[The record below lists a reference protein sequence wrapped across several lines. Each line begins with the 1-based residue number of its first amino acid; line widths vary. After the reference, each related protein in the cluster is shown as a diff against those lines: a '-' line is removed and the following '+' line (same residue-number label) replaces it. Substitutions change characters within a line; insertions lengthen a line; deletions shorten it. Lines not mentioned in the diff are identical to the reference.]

1 MEKVVAIAKINDR
14 LRKAMSL
21 GQLTIDLSESV
32 AASADRSAILKA
44 VREYKDFDPEL
55 DVNGDHSLG
64 VVLVSR
70 EAYVFRMSYGDERYD
85 YAQEVGKR
93 TLSIVHLSEFRSLK
107 LGRKVQDSAKRIL
120 AQERVDAG
128 L

>member
-1 MEKVVAIAKINDR
+1 MENAAAVAKINDR

-21 GQLTIDLSESV
+21 GQLTIELSELV
-32 AASADRSAILKA
+32 ATSEDRPAIIRA

-64 VVLVSR
+64 VVIVSGD
-70 EAYVFRMSYGDERYD
+70 AYVFRFSYGDDRYD
-85 YAQEVGKR
+85 YAHEFGKR
-93 TLSIVHLSEFRSLK
+93 TLSILHLSEFRSLK

-120 AQERVDAG
+120 EQGAG
-128 L
+128 